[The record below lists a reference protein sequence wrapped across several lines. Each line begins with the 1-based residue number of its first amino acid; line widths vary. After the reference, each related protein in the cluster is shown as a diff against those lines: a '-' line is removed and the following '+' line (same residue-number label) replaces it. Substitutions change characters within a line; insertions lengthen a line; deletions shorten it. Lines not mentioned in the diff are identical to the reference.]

1 MGLRAVPMSGCIS
14 AAKTG
19 LNVSRNWL
27 NDHDPPARPS
37 LMASLAVGNFKES
50 LFQNRGLKPRA
61 ASEARPLPR
70 RARAP

>member
-37 LMASLAVGNFKES
+37 LMASLAVGNLQRAYFK
-50 LFQNRGLKPRA
+50 FGA
-61 ASEARPLPR
+61 
-70 RARAP
+70 